1 MNGNCTQH
9 NKRTTMSAEHSFNL
23 IPQCKNSKGFS
34 RRQRLYT
41 LLICLLVC
49 LLSMSDSHAINL
61 KQRQAVMWEYEE
73 WTLENTSWNG
83 NPFDVIATVTFV
95 HSRTGLQHKTQ
106 MFYAGNN
113 QWKFRF
119 TGTRTGAWSFS
130 TFSSDPELD
139 GHTGSLTV
147 GPRSVSNQKGFLSN
161 VGNKYAIMVEDID
174 HLAGYVY
181 QVFMNQQDFE
191 QQHKHSSRILGHPNR
206 VDLIADYWNNTRDN
220 GFDIYFFAVFYSW
233 FRMGALSIDDFT
245 SDTDPD
251 LDEPDLA
258 LFDTLELAIRHAHER
273 GGRTHIWAWGDNDR
287 RQTPNHLGGGI
298 RGIRHQRLMRYIAAR
313 LGPLPGWTMSFGFDT
328 IEMPDAE
335 MEAAWWASELKRM
348 MGWPHMLMSRGWENN
363 SFGANSYAGFGGSPY
378 DLETTDKGPVDF
390 HEIRQHLDAQTDKP
404 SIYEERHTYN
414 RWQCWPEKVID
425 PDRLNETGSRRLI
438 WWQAMAGGMGGFFGH
453 FSTRFNIFGPF
464 LADGPCGYHPESLK
478 QAFRTHREFW
488 RDGRLKL
495 SMSPDNCHITGT
507 DAYCLASADS
517 KQFIFFAED
526 TNSVTLNLRGMPD
539 SQRVIAVDT
548 RAEYDEKDLGSL
560 MAGIYKI
567 SLDTTS
573 DWVIAVGSF
582 DTTEQHNGVTNTGE
596 DKILDNNDE

>member
-1 MNGNCTQH
+1 
-9 NKRTTMSAEHSFNL
+9 MSAEPSVDL
-23 IPQCKNSKGFS
+23 TPECQISKICS
-34 RRQRLYT
+34 RRQSIYT
-41 LLICLLVC
+41 VLICLLMYP
-49 LLSMSDSHAINL
+49 LTMTNGYGMKLNE
-61 KQRQAVMWEYEE
+61 RQAVMWKYEE
-73 WTLENTSWNG
+73 WTLVNTSWTG

-95 HSRTGLQHKTQ
+95 HSGTGLQHKTQ
-106 MFYAGNN
+106 MFYAGDN

-139 GHTGSLTV
+139 GQTGSV
-147 GPRSVSNQKGFLSN
+147 IVAPRSDSSLKGFLTN
-161 VGNKYAIMVEDID
+161 VGNKYAIMEQDID

-181 QVFMNQQDFE
+181 QVFMNQQDYE
-191 QQHKHSSRILGHPNR
+191 QQYKHSSRILGHPSR
-206 VDLIADYWNNTRDN
+206 VGLIADYWNNTRDN

-287 RQTPNHLGGGI
+287 RQTPNHLGGGM

-328 IEMPDAE
+328 VEMPDAE
-335 MEAAWWASELKRM
+335 MEAAWWASELNRM
-348 MGWPHMLMSRGWENN
+348 MGWPHMLMSRGWQNE

-390 HEIRQHLDAQTDKP
+390 HEIRQDLDAQTDKP

-414 RWQCWPEKVID
+414 RWQCWPGNVSD

-478 QAFRTHREFW
+478 RSFRAHREFW

-495 SMSPDNCHITGT
+495 SMSPDNCRVTGT

-517 KQFIFFAED
+517 KHFIFFAED
-526 TNSVTLNLRGMPD
+526 TNAMTVDLRSMRGR
-539 SQRVIAVDT
+539 QRVVAVDT
-548 RAEYDEKDLGSL
+548 RADYGEKEIGSL
-560 MAGIYKI
+560 MAGIHKI
-567 SLDTTS
+567 RLDTTS

-582 DTTEQHNGVTNTGE
+582 DSTEQHNGVTSTDAAQALGSN
-596 DKILDNNDE
+596 DSKISRSARHR